1 MIAPHQAR
9 LTPNASKIIASCGG
23 RVRAGGPNTQNK
35 TMRNQT
41 ALKRGFTLIE
51 LLVVIAIIAVLAG
64 MLLPA
69 LSKAKAKGQGIQ
81 CLNNLR
87 QIGLAWVMYADD
99 NQGRVVPNNG
109 SDPNH
114 PLGTWVPGWLDF
126 TSSFD
131 NVNLD
136 YLINYE
142 KTGNY
147 GHLGPYLKNTAVF
160 KCPADKSQV
169 TIFGRLQNRVRSI
182 SMNSWVGGYAYCTG
196 NGGNDWVVNLKID
209 DMVSLAPAKTWV
221 VIDEREDSIND
232 SWYAVRMGDM
242 YGGLHLVDYPAA
254 YHNGAAGLNFADGH
268 SEIKKWID
276 PRTTPILKKGELLPL
291 QVAMNPPNP
300 DQLWLQERST
310 GRK

>member
-1 MIAPHQAR
+1 
-9 LTPNASKIIASCGG
+9 
-23 RVRAGGPNTQNK
+23 
-35 TMRNQT
+35 MRNES
-41 ALKRGFTLIE
+41 AMKRGFTLIE

-99 NQGRVVPNNG
+99 NQGRVAPNNG

-114 PLGTWVPGWLDF
+114 PRGTWAAGWLDF
-126 TSSFD
+126 TSSYD
-131 NVNLD
+131 NINTD
-136 YLINYE
+136 YLINFE

-147 GHLGPYLKNTAVF
+147 GHLGPYLKNLAVF
-160 KCPADKSQV
+160 RCPADQSQV
-169 TIFGRLQNRVRSI
+169 TIFGRLMNRVRSM
-182 SMNSWVGGYAYCTG
+182 SMNNWVGGDAYCGG
-196 NGGNDWVVNLKID
+196 NGGDQWVAIRKVD
-209 DMVSLAPAKTWV
+209 DMVTLAPAKTWV
-221 VIDEREDSIND
+221 LIDEREDSIND

-242 YGGLHLVDYPAA
+242 VWGLHLVDYPAS
-254 YHNGAAGLNFADGH
+254 YHNGAAGLSFADGH

-276 PRTTPILKKGELLPL
+276 PRTTPVLKKGETIPL

-300 DQLWLQERST
+300 DQTWIQERTT
-310 GRK
+310 GLK